1 MSKVITFC
9 VAASHG
15 LIGTWIPK
23 KVSNLGG
30 GVCEREFGIKHAR
43 GRYQLGRCNKNNN
56 SIIILYEGH
65 SNVM

>member
-43 GRYQLGRCNKNNN
+43 GRYQLGRCLSK
-56 SIIILYEGH
+56 
-65 SNVM
+65 V